1 MGFVSTALAFAAGY
15 AVRAN
20 RDSDVAQ
27 QITTKVREKTSQKI
41 RLGSGSG
48 NGTRVTDVRL
58 VSDVMTAMPETV
70 TPETTLEEAARR
82 MRDGDIGDVLVA
94 DETGGELQGI
104 VTDRDITIRAVAAGR
119 DPSSTTVASVLS
131 SDLQSVSPSDAIQIA
146 AARMRS
152 ANVRRLPV
160 LEAGRPVGIVSLGDL
175 AIATDSGAT
184 LADISVASPDR

>member
-27 QITTKVREKTSQKI
+27 QIATKVREKTSGKI
-41 RLGSGSG
+41 QLGSG
-48 NGTRVTDVRL
+48 NGTAVTDLRL
-58 VSDVMTAMPETV
+58 VADVMTAMPETV

-94 DETGGELQGI
+94 DESGGELQGI
-104 VTDRDITIRAVAAGR
+104 VTDRDITIRAVAAGS
-119 DPSSTTVASVLS
+119 DPSTTTVASVLS

-160 LEAGRPVGIVSLGDL
+160 LDAGRPVGIVSLGDL

>member
-1 MGFVSTALAFAAGY
+1 MGFLSTAVAFAAGY

-27 QITTKVREKTSQKI
+27 QIATKVREKTSQKI
-41 RLGSGSG
+41 RFGSG
-48 NGTRVTDVRL
+48 NGSGVTDLRL

-104 VTDRDITIRAVAAGR
+104 VTDRDITIRAVAAGS
-119 DPSSTTVASVLS
+119 DPRTTTVASVLS
-131 SDLQSVSPSDAIQIA
+131 SDLRSVAPSDAIQTA

>member
-1 MGFVSTALAFAAGY
+1 MGLVSTALAFAAGY

-27 QITTKVREKTSQKI
+27 QIVTKVRDTTSQKI
-41 RLGSGSG
+41 KLGSG
-48 NGTRVTDVRL
+48 NGSGVTDLRL

-70 TPETTLEEAARR
+70 TPETTLDEAARR
-82 MRDGDIGDVLVA
+82 MRDGDIGDVLVT

-104 VTDRDITIRAVAAGR
+104 VTDRDITIRAVAAGS
-119 DPSSTTVASVLS
+119 DPSTTTVASVLS
-131 SDLQSVSPSDAIQIA
+131 SDLQSVAPSDAIQIA

>member
-1 MGFVSTALAFAAGY
+1 MGFLSTAAAFAAGY

-27 QITTKVREKTSQKI
+27 QIATKVREKTSGKI
-41 RLGSGSG
+41 QLGSG
-48 NGTRVTDVRL
+48 NGTAVTDLRL
-58 VSDVMTAMPETV
+58 VADVMTAMPETV

-104 VTDRDITIRAVAAGR
+104 VTDRDITIRAVAAGS
-119 DPSSTTVASVLS
+119 DPSTTTVASVLS

>member
-27 QITTKVREKTSQKI
+27 QIVTKVRETTSQKI
-41 RLGSGSG
+41 RLGSGNGSG
-48 NGTRVTDVRL
+48 VTDLRL

-104 VTDRDITIRAVAAGR
+104 VTDRDITIRAVAAGS
-119 DPSSTTVASVLS
+119 DPSTTTVASVLS
-131 SDLQSVSPSDAIQIA
+131 SDLQSVAPSDAIQIA